1 MKLQVKGQSIRL
13 RLTEADLAELLAT
26 GQCSDSTS
34 LGAGHCW
41 SRTLRLVEADTG
53 FTREGESWRFAIPRH
68 AFEAFASERPRRDGY
83 LATLDGG
90 TSHAIELSVE
100 VDVRDSRKHAQ
111 ADNGRTART
120 VRPD

>member
-34 LGAGHCW
+34 FGAGHCW
-41 SRTLRLVEADTG
+41 NRSLHLAEASAG
-53 FTREGESWRFAIPRH
+53 FTREGDSWRFAVPRH

-83 LATLDGG
+83 LATLDGD
-90 TSHAIELSVE
+90 TNHAIELSVE

-111 ADNGRTART
+111 AESGRPART
-120 VRPD
+120 VRPH